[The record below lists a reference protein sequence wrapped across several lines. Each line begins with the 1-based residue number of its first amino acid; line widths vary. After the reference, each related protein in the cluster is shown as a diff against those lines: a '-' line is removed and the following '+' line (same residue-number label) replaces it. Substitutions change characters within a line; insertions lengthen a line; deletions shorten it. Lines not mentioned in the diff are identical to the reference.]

1 MRSSRPDDARATT
14 PTTGHDAAPGDI
26 NPHDSAR
33 QDSARH
39 DGATA
44 HHAGSSDTAPAFST
58 VPDAPRSDDPALIAR
73 LHADLVAA
81 GFTVD
86 GVTDLV
92 GEQAM
97 SAWSRDQAVPARR
110 ALQRRSRELG
120 SASGRAGDA
129 HESEL
134 RHTEEPHDPADH
146 DVASLITLAAFF
158 LLGDPVSATALDA
171 ALPSVGARGLERLGL
186 VEVGTDPAG
195 NLADADD
202 VSAPGVDGPPCT
214 QRADRAAMDTSKP
227 DTELRSAV
235 DLRPYATDSSAELYV
250 ASDLGA
256 FQRPGVL
263 RHDHVLGIGGAS
275 LTLVQST
282 PRRPVD
288 TALDLGT
295 GCGIQT
301 FHLLAHAR
309 HVTATDISDRA
320 LATARFNLILNAE
333 ALDVD
338 PWDLPARVSLE
349 RGSLLEPVV
358 GRRFDMVVSNP
369 PFVITPRSP
378 EEHAEDRFTYRD
390 GGLPGDR
397 LVRELLGAL
406 PSVLNPGATAHL
418 LANWEIPRD
427 PHEEPST
434 TWSRG
439 PASWVPQGT
448 GAWIIQRELQDPC
461 EYAETWLRD
470 ASQQRDVADYERA
483 YAAYLD
489 DFDSRDVAAVGFGMV
504 WLYRP
509 QESGAQE
516 SGVQD
521 TAPRIFETIP
531 HAIQQPIAPALAAEW
546 DRVLSMASDEA
557 RDEARGARDPG
568 ATSDTAPAWLARH
581 YTVAQDVTEER
592 HGTPGAPDP
601 ALILLR
607 QGAGLRRSVILSSE
621 AAGFVG
627 VCDGEL
633 SAGQIL
639 TALGSLLEWQDG
651 PAPQLLREI
660 KGLITHGFL
669 VEV

>member
-1 MRSSRPDDARATT
+1 MVSSCPN
-14 PTTGHDAAPGDI
+14 DAAPG
-26 NPHDSAR
+26 
-33 QDSARH
+33 
-39 DGATA
+39 
-44 HHAGSSDTAPAFST
+44 PAFSV
-58 VPDAPRSDDPALIAR
+58 VPDAPRSDDPELIAR
-73 LHADLVAA
+73 LHDDLVAA

-110 ALQRRSRELG
+110 ALQRRSQDLG
-120 SASGRAGDA
+120 SVPGGAEDTHSSPRGVGNAADSAG
-129 HESEL
+129 
-134 RHTEEPHDPADH
+134 H
-146 DVASLITLAAFF
+146 DVAALITLAAFF
-158 LLGDPVSATALDA
+158 LLGDPVTGTSLDA
-171 ALPSVGARGLERLGL
+171 ALPSVGASGLQRLGL
-186 VEVGTDPAG
+186 VEAGVEPADG
-195 NLADADD
+195 AADAATE
-202 VSAPGVDGPPCT
+202 SAEGAVDAAARGLGENCPSHANPDESAA
-214 QRADRAAMDTSKP
+214 ADTPAPSVT
-227 DTELRSAV
+227 LRSAV

-349 RGSLLEPVV
+349 RGSLLEPVAD
-358 GRRFDMVVSNP
+358 RRFDMVVSNP

-378 EEHAEDRFTYRD
+378 DEHAEDRFTYRD

-406 PSVLNPGATAHL
+406 PTVLNPGATAHL

-439 PASWVPQGT
+439 PASWVPPGT
-448 GAWIIQRELQDPC
+448 GAWLVQREVQDPC

-509 QESGAQE
+509 GEE
-516 SGVQD
+516 TPD
-521 TAPRIFETIP
+521 IAPRIFETVP
-531 HAIQQPIAPALAAEW
+531 HPIQQPIAPALAAEW
-546 DRVLSMASDEA
+546 ERMLRMA
-557 RDEARGARDPG
+557 RDEADHGARGP
-568 ATSDTAPAWLARH
+568 AAASDTDPAWLARH

-621 AAGFVG
+621 AAGFAG

-639 TALGSLLEWQDG
+639 TALGSLLGWQDG

-669 VEV
+669 TEV

>member
-1 MRSSRPDDARATT
+1 M
-14 PTTGHDAAPGDI
+14 
-26 NPHDSAR
+26 
-33 QDSARH
+33 
-39 DGATA
+39 
-44 HHAGSSDTAPAFST
+44 
-58 VPDAPRSDDPALIAR
+58 VPDAPRSDDPELIAR
-73 LHADLVAA
+73 LHDDLVAV

-110 ALQRRSRELG
+110 ALQRRSQDLRSVPGGAEDTHSSPRG
-120 SASGRAGDA
+120 VGNAADSAG
-129 HESEL
+129 
-134 RHTEEPHDPADH
+134 H
-146 DVASLITLAAFF
+146 DVAALITLAAFF
-158 LLGDPVSATALDA
+158 LLGDPVTATSLDA
-171 ALPSVGARGLERLGL
+171 ALPSVGASGLQRLGL
-186 VEVGTDPAG
+186 VEAGVEPADG
-195 NLADADD
+195 AADAAVRGPRENCPSHANPDE
-202 VSAPGVDGPPCT
+202 SAAADTPAPCVT
-214 QRADRAAMDTSKP
+214 V
-227 DTELRSAV
+227 RSAV

-349 RGSLLEPVV
+349 RGSLLEPVAD
-358 GRRFDMVVSNP
+358 RRFDMVVSNP

-406 PSVLNPGATAHL
+406 PTVLNPGATAHL

-439 PASWVPQGT
+439 PASWVPPGT
-448 GAWIIQRELQDPC
+448 GAWLVQREVQDPC

-509 QESGAQE
+509 GEE
-516 SGVQD
+516 TPD
-521 TAPRIFETIP
+521 IAPRIFETVP
-531 HAIQQPIAPALAAEW
+531 HPIQQPIAPALAAEW
-546 DRVLSMASDEA
+546 ERMLRMA
-557 RDEARGARDPG
+557 RDETDHGARGPAAASGTD
-568 ATSDTAPAWLARH
+568 PAWLARH

-621 AAGFVG
+621 AAGFAG

-639 TALGSLLEWQDG
+639 TALGSLLGWQDG

-669 VEV
+669 TEV

>member
-1 MRSSRPDDARATT
+1 M
-14 PTTGHDAAPGDI
+14 
-26 NPHDSAR
+26 
-33 QDSARH
+33 
-39 DGATA
+39 
-44 HHAGSSDTAPAFST
+44 

-73 LHADLVAA
+73 LHDDLVAA

-110 ALQRRSRELG
+110 ALQRRSQDLRSVPGGAEDTHSSPRG
-120 SASGRAGDA
+120 VGNAADSAG
-129 HESEL
+129 
-134 RHTEEPHDPADH
+134 H
-146 DVASLITLAAFF
+146 DVAALITLAAFF
-158 LLGDPVSATALDA
+158 LLGDPVTATSLDA
-171 ALPSVGARGLERLGL
+171 ALPSVGASGLQRLGL
-186 VEVGTDPAG
+186 VEASVEPADG
-195 NLADADD
+195 AADAATE
-202 VSAPGVDGPPCT
+202 SAEGAVDAAARGLGENCPSHANPDESAAADTPAPCVT
-214 QRADRAAMDTSKP
+214 V
-227 DTELRSAV
+227 RSAV

-349 RGSLLEPVV
+349 RGSLVEPVAD
-358 GRRFDMVVSNP
+358 RRFDMVVSNP

-378 EEHAEDRFTYRD
+378 DEHAEDRFTYRD

-406 PSVLNPGATAHL
+406 PTVLNPGATAHL

-439 PASWVPQGT
+439 PASWVPPGT
-448 GAWIIQRELQDPC
+448 GAWLVQREVQDPC

-509 QESGAQE
+509 GEE
-516 SGVQD
+516 TPD
-521 TAPRIFETIP
+521 IAPRIFETVP
-531 HAIQQPIAPALAAEW
+531 HPIQQPIAPALAAEW
-546 DRVLSMASDEA
+546 ERMLRME
-557 RDEARGARDPG
+557 RDEADHGARGP
-568 ATSDTAPAWLARH
+568 AAASDTDPAWLARH

-621 AAGFVG
+621 AAGFAG

-639 TALGSLLEWQDG
+639 TALGSLLGWQDG

-669 VEV
+669 TEV